1 MTPSRTTSKSVRS
14 STRSLGK
21 ITAVLLTAAMIV
33 GTGLFTSLGAAT
45 AEAGSGILVAM
56 LIGGVIALLTGI
68 SAAEVG
74 INYPEE
80 GGAFIWTRRF
90 GFHALSFIAGFS
102 YVFDGV
108 VGLGVLALG
117 FATYS
122 AQIFPGLPIP
132 LAASVALIVVAAV
145 NFFGISPTS
154 KLLIGVFLI
163 NLLLLGLY
171 VGFTAP
177 SVQVKHLT
185 PLLGPGLGGVLSGA
199 AVFFWT
205 WDGFQRIAIMANEI
219 KDPKKTIPFAIVGG
233 ITIAAIIYL
242 IVAGTTLGVLG
253 ADAMGQTDAPI
264 FRGAATATAI
274 ASWGGWMI
282 LASAWMT
289 AFSEMLGDLLSTS
302 KVGHAMGK
310 AKELPRWLG
319 VVQKRFHSPHH
330 ALLVLTTIGL
340 ALVNLFPLRLL
351 MPVVSAYTL
360 VWYAAT
366 NFAALQLRRGQRFAS
381 SVVSWLG
388 IAACLGLFFSLPLWS
403 IAGAAGLL
411 ALLTGIRWLLIRTKI
426 RPA

>member
-1 MTPSRTTSKSVRS
+1 MPTSTTASNSVRS

-33 GTGLFTSLGAAT
+33 GTGLFASLGAAT
-45 AEAGSGILVAM
+45 AAAGSGILVAM
-56 LIGGVIALLTGI
+56 LIGGVIALFTGI

-74 INYPEE
+74 VNYPEE

-90 GFHALSFIAGFS
+90 GFHTVSFIAGFS
-102 YVFDGV
+102 YLFDGI

-132 LAASVALIVVAAV
+132 LAASIALIAVAAV

-154 KLLIGVFLI
+154 KILIGIFLI

-171 VGFTAP
+171 VAFAVP
-177 SVQVKHLT
+177 SAQVKHLT
-185 PLLGPGLGGVLSGA
+185 PVLGPGVGGVLSGA
-199 AVFFWT
+199 AIFFWT
-205 WDGFQRIAIMANEI
+205 WDGFQRTAIMANNI
-219 KDPKKTIPFAIVGG
+219 KDPKRTIPFAIVGG
-233 ITIAAIIYL
+233 ITIAAIVYL

-264 FRGAATATAI
+264 FVGAATAI

-289 AFSEMLGDLLSTS
+289 SFSEMLGDLLSTS
-302 KVGHAMGK
+302 KVGHAMGT
-310 AKELPRWLG
+310 AKELSHWLG
-319 VVQKRFHSPHH
+319 GVHKRFHSPHH
-330 ALLVLTTIGL
+330 ALLVLTIIGL
-340 ALVNLFPLRLL
+340 ALVNLFPMRLL
-351 MPVVSAYTL
+351 MPVASAYTL

-366 NFAALQLRRGQRFAS
+366 NFAALKLRQKQRFAS
-381 SVVSWLG
+381 ALVSWLG
-388 IAACLGLFFSLPLWS
+388 IAACLGLFLSLPLWG
-403 IAGAAGLL
+403 IASAAGLL
-411 ALLTGIRWLLIRTKI
+411 ALLTGIRWLLIRTKM